1 MWKVQAAKL
10 SLVASLGLSTV
21 HYTAKGVTMVED
33 YAHKKI
39 EVLQNNVVHQVA
51 VSFGY
56 SIPRP
61 ERTWETIAD
70 EQAELRGVNKCL
82 VRAVIKVES
91 QGGKLLVSSAGA
103 LGHMQVMRETARR
116 ACDIKTDA
124 ERLDPENNIF
134 CGVKVLAMNI
144 KDYGL
149 YKGLQVY
156 NAGPARVNMTKENV
170 EYPQKILTELAKCNA

>member
-10 SLVASLGLSTV
+10 SLIASLGLSTI
-21 HYTAKGVTMVED
+21 HYTAKGVTVAED
-33 YAHKKI
+33 YMHKKF
-39 EVLQNNVVHQVA
+39 EVLENNVVHQVA

-61 ERTWETIAD
+61 ERSWQEIAD

-82 VRAVIKVES
+82 VRAVITVES

-103 LGHMQVMRETARR
+103 LGHMQVMRETAKR
-116 ACDIKTDA
+116 ACDIKTDV

-134 CGVKVLAMNI
+134 CGVKVLAANI
-144 KDYGL
+144 KEYGL

-156 NAGPARVNMTKENV
+156 NAGPARVGMTRENI
-170 EYPQKILTELAKCNA
+170 EYPHRILTELSKCNA